1 MLISFSAKLVLRFW
15 RRGEPNNAHGEEDC
29 VVFNRFINLSWDWE
43 MIQSWNDQPCSVSTQ
58 WVCESSVITNPS
70 TTGE

>member
-1 MLISFSAKLVLRFW
+1 MEKDVHFWIGLTDSEMEGFW
-15 RRGEPNNAHGEEDC
+15 RRGEPNNADGEEDC
-29 VVFNRFINLSWDWE
+29 V
-43 MIQSWNDQPCSVSTQ
+43 SWNDQPCSVSTQ